1 MGRGVNNMALTWR
14 RYSKIFRMYNKRR
27 VFIEGMAPSEESRRM
42 YGQNHKH
49 PCYILGKTFY
59 GNFPIET
66 DGIMNISAV

>member
-42 YGQNHKH
+42 YEADTLVFRET
-49 PCYILGKTFY
+49 YIR
-59 GNFPIET
+59 ESH
-66 DGIMNISAV
+66 SA

>member
-42 YGQNHKH
+42 YSQNHKH
-49 PCYILGKTFY
+49 PCNGKTELVLTEDFD
-59 GNFPIET
+59 
-66 DGIMNISAV
+66 DGEGWL